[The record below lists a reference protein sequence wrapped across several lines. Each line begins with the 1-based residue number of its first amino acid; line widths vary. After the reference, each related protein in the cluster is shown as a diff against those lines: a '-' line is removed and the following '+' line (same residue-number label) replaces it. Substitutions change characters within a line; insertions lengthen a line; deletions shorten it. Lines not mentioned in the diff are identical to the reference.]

1 MAEHACERP
10 KQSSR
15 KRAIAPPRRIS
26 RNSDDEAKVL
36 SELLESA
43 ERRLEIEVEEK
54 KLLVVKLG
62 KERDAVKKLQAD
74 EAKSKERI
82 NELNCES
89 ILFSMQ
95 LEKAKDR
102 LNVKEAYASSMKAQS
117 RFFQDLSEQEK
128 RKNEELKRAIC
139 NHEQTIRRKR
149 QRVEDLLAKL
159 RIERDDA
166 VKRFQADEAKSKE
179 RTDQKHVTRNKN
191 EELKRAI
198 HNLKIAAG
206 KNVAKLRIER
216 DAVKRLQTD
225 EAKSKKR
232 ISQLKE
238 EAKILSKQ
246 LKEQKNVET
255 QLKMLSVLQGKN
267 EELTKAKHNNLKTI
281 GRKNQRIADLLSQVE
296 IERKMLLLQNQSQET
311 LDKKNEYLYK
321 RLETLQLQ
329 LSSSKQSVKKSKKD
343 LEQMSSKFK
352 KEAKELSSS
361 SSIERRNSRRTI
373 KTLTA
378 RIEELESQ
386 LLHEKKN
393 ISQDVQ
399 KMRTELNSAQ
409 IENDRYKQDVSAC
422 MFQLTSKKKIISDME
437 NSKAALEDLLDDL
450 REDKAVL
457 EKRLEKVESENSS
470 FAHRLREELESKK
483 KIQTEMDNSLAA
495 KDKALAKKQKR
506 ILEYSNELRSFLE
519 TIGLTPTQNVKLAR
533 KIAEMETTHPKK
545 NVHMQTLLTKPSGA
559 NDRECK
565 DAEPNILNIRPS
577 KKRKFRL
584 V

>member
-373 KTLTA
+373 KTLKG

-495 KDKALAKKQKR
+495 KDKALAKKQKQ
-506 ILEYSNELRSFLE
+506 ILD
-519 TIGLTPTQNVKLAR
+519 
-533 KIAEMETTHPKK
+533 
-545 NVHMQTLLTKPSGA
+545 GA
-559 NDRECK
+559 LKEHS
-565 DAEPNILNIRPS
+565 E
-577 KKRKFRL
+577 
-584 V
+584 